1 LVWVVLLGVGDH
13 FIDETPTNLDHATP
27 RHPSRTSLRLVPTD
41 TLILLNRFAPGQYQS
56 SFAVAILQSRP
67 SEDLAARYTGIA
79 MASSSLAARPLL
91 VGIDIGGTRTRAMVA
106 MSPRGQMLRRS
117 IATPNGGSPI
127 PLVEAVVEL
136 VREVALEYGGVPVAA
151 GIASAGTVDTREGVV
166 LESPNLPNLL
176 EVPLAR
182 MISEGLGVPATL
194 ENDATAAALAEYRM
208 GAGRG
213 TRDLVY
219 ITVSTG
225 IGGGI
230 ITNGALYRGALGGA
244 GEFGHMVVE
253 PNARVRCACGRT
265 GCWETL
271 ASGTAVTREA
281 KARLRDGRISS
292 LRDWGSGS
300 IEALSARDI
309 FEAARGGDD
318 LSQEV
323 IARAAHYFGVGLAN
337 VLNAL
342 NPERIVIGGGL
353 SKDWDEFVEP
363 AARIARE
370 QAFPL
375 HASRVEIVPSALGD
389 DNGLRGGLFLAQQIV
404 SDARRSAR
412 SRLTPLDGTV

>member
-1 LVWVVLLGVGDH
+1 
-13 FIDETPTNLDHATP
+13 
-27 RHPSRTSLRLVPTD
+27 
-41 TLILLNRFAPGQYQS
+41 
-56 SFAVAILQSRP
+56 
-67 SEDLAARYTGIA
+67 

-106 MSPRGQMLRRS
+106 LSPRGQMLRRS
-117 IATPNGGSPI
+117 IATPDGGSPI

-136 VREVALEYGGVPVAA
+136 VRELVLESGGVPVAA
-151 GIASAGTVDTREGVV
+151 GIASAGTVNTREGVV

-176 EVPLAR
+176 NAPLAR
-182 MISEGLGVPATL
+182 MISEGLGIPATL
-194 ENDATAAALAEYRM
+194 ENDATASALAEHRM

-213 TRDLVY
+213 ARDLVY

-230 ITNGALYRGALGGA
+230 VANGALYRGALGGA
-244 GEFGHMVVE
+244 GEFGHMVIE
-253 PNARVRCACGRT
+253 PTARVRCACGRT

-271 ASGTAVTREA
+271 ASGTAVAREA

-292 LRDWGSGS
+292 LRDRGMGS
-300 IEALSARDI
+300 IEAFSARDI

-323 IARAAHYFGVGLAN
+323 INRAAHYFGVGLAN

-353 SKDWDEFVEP
+353 SKDWDDFVEP

-370 QAFPL
+370 QAFSL
-375 HASRVEIVPSALGD
+375 HASRVEIVPSTLGD
-389 DNGLRGGLFLAQQIV
+389 DHGLRGGLFLAQKIA
-404 SDARRSAR
+404 SDARRGAQTRSIPLAR
-412 SRLTPLDGTV
+412 TALGQIPGD